1 MKKILITIGVLMT
14 MSFSAQENKTNWELY
29 QAISDVEDYIEWLN
43 EDLYQGDISQENYE
57 VMLENY
63 QETLQHLLNVH
74 RDIAHLIEE

>member
-63 QETLQHLLNVH
+63 KKTLQHLLNVH